1 MASNVSNP
9 KKMTITIRIVDEG
22 TITFKQWY
30 TQRTAAYAS
39 EAEALKHWEAMCVGT
54 QGLVVCDKDEGEF
67 EDYEE
72 WFWDIEEENKPEEE
86 DDDQSDVLS
95 TCCCDCGESFM
106 FDEPVPY
113 SDYQEGNHDQTCPSC
128 LKKEEEKEEVVFVA
142 GPPEPLAEDDYE
154 VMPPA

>member
-9 KKMTITIRIVDEG
+9 KKMTITIRIVDEA

-30 TQRTAAYAS
+30 KERTAAYAS

-54 QGLVVCDKDEGEF
+54 QGLVVVDKDEGEF

-86 DDDQSDVLS
+86 
-95 TCCCDCGESFM
+95 
-106 FDEPVPY
+106 
-113 SDYQEGNHDQTCPSC
+113 
-128 LKKEEEKEEVVFVA
+128 EVVVA
-142 GPPEPLAEDDYE
+142 GPPEPLAESDYE